1 MKFQRSSAFLQAGR
15 DAERGLRYFR
25 GLAAICGESSSYSRD
40 SETAANKRREMMKH
54 EHLDAGPTEE
64 QFQNML
70 QKAVLRHYPN
80 PVRKGCLDSET
91 IATSGVML
99 LKSR

>member
-1 MKFQRSSAFLQAGR
+1 MVGQMSW
-15 DAERGLRYFR
+15 
-25 GLAAICGESSSYSRD
+25 RD

-70 QKAVLRHYPN
+70 QKAVLWA
-80 PVRKGCLDSET
+80 LSEP
-91 IATSGVML
+91 
-99 LKSR
+99 